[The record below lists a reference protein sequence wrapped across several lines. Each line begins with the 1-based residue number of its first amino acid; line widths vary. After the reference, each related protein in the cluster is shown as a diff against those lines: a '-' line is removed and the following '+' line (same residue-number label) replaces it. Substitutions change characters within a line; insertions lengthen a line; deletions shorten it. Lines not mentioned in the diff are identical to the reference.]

1 MPPNILPLELYKDIL
16 SVAKI
21 LQLRDFLYCFMCIRY
36 GVSVRSLCRYS
47 NYSVRTWF
55 RFMSEDY
62 LWERIRMKLFLKW
75 VYQPEENYIIA
86 IDEVVEGKVG
96 TRPMVCRSFGAAFRN
111 APYSGFVFLCFS
123 DSCGETEI
131 ISDGG
136 RASRTDRG
144 GQEADSGTE
153 KKALAG
159 KQRSAEG
166 RCLVRGRKQG
176 SKNRPK
182 QPNPTA
188 SFRAFTALLNKL
200 LSCLPGHQPDLYGS
214 RLCLCLGQIIS
225 LR

>member
-62 LWERIRMKLFLKW
+62 LWERIRMKLFLEW

-86 IDEVVEGKVG
+86 IDRSGRREKSGQDLWFV
-96 TRPMVCRSFGAAFRN
+96 RSFGAAFRN

-144 GQEADSGTE
+144 GTGSG
-153 KKALAG
+153 
-159 KQRSAEG
+159 
-166 RCLVRGRKQG
+166 
-176 SKNRPK
+176 
-182 QPNPTA
+182 
-188 SFRAFTALLNKL
+188 
-200 LSCLPGHQPDLYGS
+200 
-214 RLCLCLGQIIS
+214 
-225 LR
+225 

>member
-86 IDEVVEGKVG
+86 IDEVVEGKSRDKTYG
-96 TRPMVCRSFGAAFRN
+96 LSSFGAAFRN
-111 APYSGFVFLCFS
+111 APYSGFVFF
-123 DSCGETEI
+123 
-131 ISDGG
+131 
-136 RASRTDRG
+136 
-144 GQEADSGTE
+144 
-153 KKALAG
+153 
-159 KQRSAEG
+159 
-166 RCLVRGRKQG
+166 V
-176 SKNRPK
+176 
-182 QPNPTA
+182 
-188 SFRAFTALLNKL
+188 LL
-200 LSCLPGHQPDLYGS
+200 
-214 RLCLCLGQIIS
+214 
-225 LR
+225 

>member
-86 IDEVVEGKVG
+86 IDEVVEGKSRDKTYG
-96 TRPMVCRSFGAAFRN
+96 LSKFWSSIQKCPIFGICF
-111 APYSGFVFLCFS
+111 FV
-123 DSCGETEI
+123 
-131 ISDGG
+131 
-136 RASRTDRG
+136 
-144 GQEADSGTE
+144 
-153 KKALAG
+153 
-159 KQRSAEG
+159 
-166 RCLVRGRKQG
+166 
-176 SKNRPK
+176 
-182 QPNPTA
+182 
-188 SFRAFTALLNKL
+188 LL
-200 LSCLPGHQPDLYGS
+200 
-214 RLCLCLGQIIS
+214 
-225 LR
+225 